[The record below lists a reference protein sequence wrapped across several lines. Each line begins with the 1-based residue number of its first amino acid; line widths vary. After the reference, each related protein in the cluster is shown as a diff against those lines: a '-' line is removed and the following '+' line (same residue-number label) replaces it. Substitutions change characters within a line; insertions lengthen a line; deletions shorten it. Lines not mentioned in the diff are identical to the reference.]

1 MASTAAEGFRLF
13 IDSLIPTVTDRDKAA
28 THRSSIEAKLEAT
41 YGIYRMF
48 QSGSFS
54 NGTGVKGLSDVDYFV
69 SLKSDQPQYSYSILN
84 SVKATL
90 QSRFP
95 FTAIR
100 ISRPAVVLEFGGG
113 YETVEIIPAYA
124 KSTVNTDDRKFQI
137 PGVNSEWL
145 ESTPEAHLK
154 YVNECNK
161 IPSKG
166 YAKSF
171 ARLVKAWKYYRDVPI
186 SSFYLEMRAATYIA
200 EQTSVVYAYDLYYF
214 LKRLQDSE
222 LAAMNDPTGSTGRIE
237 PCSSDAKKQDAVSKL
252 NTAVSRANNALEA
265 HKANNDSSA
274 FYYWDQL
281 FNGRF
286 PAYY

>member
-1 MASTAAEGFRLF
+1 MASTAAEGFRIF

-28 THRSSIEAKLEAT
+28 THRSSIEAKLEDT

-69 SLKSDQPQYSYSILN
+69 SLKSNQPQYSYSILN
-84 SVKATL
+84 SVKSTL
-90 QSRFP
+90 QARFP
-95 FTAIR
+95 FTTIR
-100 ISRPAVVLEFGGG
+100 VSRPAVVLEFGGG

-124 KSTVNTDDRKFQI
+124 KSSVNNDMKFEI

-145 ESTPEAHLK
+145 ESTPEAHLR

-166 YAKSF
+166 SAKSF
-171 ARLVKAWKYYRDVPI
+171 ARLVKAWKYYRTVPI
-186 SSFYLEMRAATYIA
+186 SSFYLEMKAAAYIA
-200 EQTSVVYAYDLYYF
+200 EQSSVIYAYDLYYF
-214 LKRLQDSE
+214 LKRLQVSG
-222 LAAMNDPTGSTGRIE
+222 LAAMNDPTGSTGRIQA
-237 PCSSDAKKQDAVSKL
+237 CSSEATKQDALSKL
-252 NTAVSRANNALEA
+252 NTAVSRAYNALDA

-281 FNGRF
+281 FNGKF